1 MEVLLQLQG
10 QEALVPHN
18 ERTQDPLDPFTQA
31 IAAIS
36 GKRKKTEA
44 DYWDLAK
51 LEFEAGL
58 YTDPPIEAPGT
69 ANGNSPGIPAMNIFR
84 CLQDGATRMRRGK
97 DVPRGIRPAKPF
109 AELVYD
115 GPRDIE
121 GMWSEYQEFSI
132 RKGVVVSGRRVTR
145 TRPLFKQ
152 WAAFLPIVVDPTI
165 WNVPDLALAWKN
177 AGQYAG
183 LGDMRPI
190 YGQFEGTLTSDW
202 DSLKVSFPAPEQ
214 GFEAAIA
221 FIREYAQGYNDRH
234 NGKPKK
240 VIPTSKVRRS

>member
-1 MEVLLQLQG
+1 MDVLLQLQG
-10 QEALVPHN
+10 LQPYVPHN
-18 ERTQDPLDPFTQA
+18 ERTQDPLDPLTKK

-58 YTDPPIEAPGT
+58 YL
-69 ANGNSPGIPAMNIFR
+69 NGDGPCIPAMNVFR
-84 CLQDGATRMRRGK
+84 CLQDGAMRSKRGK
-97 DVPRGIRPAKPF
+97 DVLRGVRPDAPNAK
-109 AELVYD
+109 LVYD
-115 GPRDIE
+115 GPRTVE
-121 GMWSEYQEFSI
+121 AMWKQYQEFSI

-145 TRPLFKQ
+145 TRPMFSK
-152 WAAFLPIVVDPTI
+152 WAAFLPIVVDETI
-165 WNVPDLALAWKN
+165 WNLQDIELAWRD

-190 YGQFEGTLTSDW
+190 YGQFEGTLKSDFK
-202 DSLKVSFPAPEQ
+202 LLEPYPAPEQ

-221 FIREYAQGYNDRH
+221 YIRSDGKARQKRH
-234 NGKPKK
+234 NITKA
-240 VIPTSKVRRS
+240 